1 MATIR
6 EVLEIAKKRI
16 NQKGLEENVG
26 LLLMEEING
35 FTSRTDLLLNLDQEM
50 KDEDKFY
57 FYLMEYLS
65 YKPVQY
71 ILNKAWFLGETFYVD
86 NRVLI
91 PRMETEELVE
101 KVIEIAQQI
110 KEPLIYDVCTGSG
123 CIALTLG
130 KRIKSASIIA
140 SDISTGALEVA
151 NINRSALKVENVR
164 FIESDLFIKYPLV
177 PADIIVSNPPYV
189 DKSEPLERMVKDFEP
204 NNALIPPS
212 GNGLEFYQRFFISL
226 SSYLKDGGYFI
237 AEFGTNQKDDI
248 LNMASSLLPN
258 SNITFYKDISGKDRF
273 FVLQYFRLK

>member
-1 MATIR
+1 MFVKIYKNDGKKIEYDHVVNLRDKMASLSKDNN
-6 EVLEIAKKRI
+6 ELKR
-16 NQKGLEENVG
+16 
-26 LLLMEEING
+26 
-35 FTSRTDLLLNLDQEM
+35 
-50 KDEDKFY
+50 Y
-57 FYLMEYLS
+57 
-65 YKPVQY
+65 
-71 ILNKAWFLGETFYVD
+71 
-86 NRVLI
+86 
-91 PRMETEELVE
+91 
-101 KVIEIAQQI
+101 
-110 KEPLIYDVCTGSG
+110 
-123 CIALTLG
+123 
-130 KRIKSASIIA
+130 
-140 SDISTGALEVA
+140 
-151 NINRSALKVENVR
+151 
-164 FIESDLFIKYPLV
+164 LFIKYPLV